1 MSDKKE
7 DFALHC
13 PVKNEEARKRLG
25 IKAGFFWT
33 TAKKLSVAVSRCIA
47 AMDDKGYDED
57 DFKKPV
63 RVNFPVVNDLPPEGV
78 FDTEFCNRYERGG
91 EDGLTMVLIPG
102 AVPADQFH
110 AQNEETPNNSVTD
123 VSNADTETSEVP
135 EDHTE
140 NFGNDDNPETPD
152 NLPAYA
158 YNVNGELMEDVE
170 KEMLQPV
177 AGMNERHRLLS
188 QFLLEDKFSHR
199 VTPELYAE
207 ISRLDLDQSNNYIQD
222 MLLACH
228 NVPGIQKL
236 DTRNLW
242 KFTDAFK
249 RIFPQNKRHTL
260 HLMMNFAQA
269 FVDTDYIDRGL
280 LVKEWLKGNRVSCI
294 NRTPSGANAGGG
306 ILTDR
311 GEGFVHDKASLSRDV
326 ATGVLA
332 RSMDVDIYN
341 LHPAHAKRVDEIIA
355 ENKPPFSVFLDKLTA
370 MPGGMDYSRAI
381 VVASV
386 KEAPIGIEAIP
397 ARVTEYLNRVLTET
411 DHANPDPLIVDI
423 ACGRTSQPMPM
434 TGSANDDEEKPQPT
448 GVLADEPAAPETVEQ
463 NTTESHPDTQP
474 LDDEPQV
481 NPVDAAYQK
490 IRAELHEARANIPPK
505 NPVDVGKQLAAAR
518 GEYVEGISDP
528 NDPKWIHESYRTTSN
543 DGEKQEVETPSYM
556 LVQETDG
563 DKNQADETLPSDESD
578 LETGKEADP
587 VNSDSADAI
596 AYAMAVQTQLTRPAQ
611 EGEFIPAADGRYYFE
626 PGRYEGIPN
635 DVYHS
640 ANGISSTMVKDA
652 RISLMYYHGR
662 HVTRVIPR
670 QDSQAFI
677 LGRITHSFVLE
688 PEKFAAEYAVPAE
701 MPKSVV
707 STTSDMVALIKEYNA
722 TLPALMTPDELKA
735 WIERYNSNLIPPLSL
750 SGNADET
757 ANLYMS
763 LPAEFQRIPEGT
775 KPTASAMKACIKEYN
790 ASLPPVLKTSGTRD
804 QLLDQISTVSPEFA
818 EQERAKFIPYNV
830 SGTKEQLTEIVRTIR
845 PDVVLADDW
854 HRQQEEA
861 SQGRT
866 MIGLEMSGL
875 VKNINDA
882 LQADKDAAWLL
893 NHPERKSEV
902 SYFGFDEETG
912 LEVRVR
918 PDIEIRLPSPLDSI
932 CADLKT
938 VSMGYVPQDRLKAR
952 LHREIIERGYHIS
965 AAMYCDVAALDTF
978 AWIFVNK
985 DPGYHWV
992 AVVWAPAEMLELGRQ
1007 EYRRLLRQIN
1017 EATFSGYWPAPVAGQ
1032 YVDELND
1039 YDISRLDALN
1049 KMSQEDFA

>member
-140 NFGNDDNPETPD
+140 NFGNDDTPETPD

-280 LVKEWLKGNRVSCI
+280 LVKEWQKGNRVSCI
-294 NRTPSGANAGGG
+294 AKQESCETHEPQKNTPDSTITPDTPRRSEKPTYRTINIEIACALIPDADPCNLRPVLNQAKNIIHADREDWKQWSASINIIPDIKDFSRQTIFDLVRKAPAAVHNGNPDLRSTWCESFLAVHGVRDPDWYEYTPDTAPTTHEENTARLRQAGQH
-306 ILTDR
+306 L
-311 GEGFVHDKASLSRDV
+311 RD
-326 ATGVLA
+326 
-332 RSMDVDIYN
+332 
-341 LHPAHAKRVDEIIA
+341 
-355 ENKPPFSVFLDKLTA
+355 
-370 MPGGMDYSRAI
+370 
-381 VVASV
+381 
-386 KEAPIGIEAIP
+386 IEA
-397 ARVTEYLNRVLTET
+397 
-411 DHANPDPLIVDI
+411 
-423 ACGRTSQPMPM
+423 GRFHY
-434 TGSANDDEEKPQPT
+434 EEEPQPT

-463 NTTESHPDTQP
+463 NATESHPDTQP

-481 NPVDAAYQK
+481 DPVDAAYQK

-543 DGEKQEVETPSYM
+543 DGEKQEVEATSIM

-563 DKNQADETLPSDESD
+563 DKNQADETLPSDESN
-578 LETGKEADP
+578 LEAGKEADP

-596 AYAMAVQTQLTRPAQ
+596 AYAMAVHTQLTRPAQ

-688 PEKFAAEYAVPAE
+688 PEKFATEYAVPAE

-722 TLPALMTPDELKA
+722 TLPSLMTPDELKV
-735 WIERYNSNLIPPLSL
+735 WIERYNSSLIPPLSL
-750 SGNADET
+750 SGNADEI

-790 ASLPPVLKTSGTRD
+790 ATLPPVLKTSGTRD

-902 SYFGFDEETG
+902 SYFGF
-912 LEVRVR
+912 
-918 PDIEIRLPSPLDSI
+918 
-932 CADLKT
+932 
-938 VSMGYVPQDRLKAR
+938 
-952 LHREIIERGYHIS
+952 
-965 AAMYCDVAALDTF
+965 
-978 AWIFVNK
+978 
-985 DPGYHWV
+985 
-992 AVVWAPAEMLELGRQ
+992 
-1007 EYRRLLRQIN
+1007 
-1017 EATFSGYWPAPVAGQ
+1017 
-1032 YVDELND
+1032 
-1039 YDISRLDALN
+1039 
-1049 KMSQEDFA
+1049 

>member
-1 MSDKKE
+1 MSENKE

-13 PVKNEEARKRLG
+13 LVKNEEARKRLG

-33 TAKKLSVAVSRCIA
+33 TAKKLSVAISRCIA

-63 RVNFPVVNDLPPEGV
+63 RVNLPAIGDLPPEGV
-78 FDTEFCNRYERGG
+78 FDTEFCNRYEKGG
-91 EDGLTMVLIPG
+91 QDGITMVLIPG
-102 AVPADQFH
+102 AAPADQFH
-110 AQNEETPNNSVTD
+110 EQMAADGDASSDTVSTDTP
-123 VSNADTETSEVP
+123 ADS
-135 EDHTE
+135 
-140 NFGNDDNPETPD
+140 DNTAGDP
-152 NLPAYA
+152 LPAYA

-170 KEMLQPV
+170 KEMSQPV
-177 AGMNERHRLLS
+177 AGLSLPLRFLAQCNSDSPQHQVTQERLRELHS
-188 QFLLEDKFSHR
+188 LEMD
-199 VTPELYAE
+199 PD
-207 ISRLDLDQSNNYIQD
+207 SRTGSI
-222 MLLACH
+222 LLALQ
-228 NVPGIQKL
+228 NRKAQLEKL
-236 DTRNLW
+236 DTKNLHSLASYIG
-242 KFTDAFK
+242 KVFPADKQPQLNDLINFIDAVF
-249 RIFPQNKRHTL
+249 N
-260 HLMMNFAQA
+260 
-269 FVDTDYIDRGL
+269 TDYVDRGL
-280 LVKEWLKGNRVSCI
+280 LVKEWQKGNRASCI
-294 NRTPSGANAGGG
+294 NRTPSGTNAGGG
-306 ILTDR
+306 IQLDR
-311 GEGFVHDKASLSRDV
+311 KMPQTILGLEFEIALGL
-326 ATGVLA
+326 LA
-332 RSMDVDIYN
+332 RKYEFDIYSLPLEIELKAN
-341 LHPAHAKRVDEIIA
+341 TIMNAVDDPEWLA
-355 ENKPPFSVFLDKLTA
+355 TRELFVS
-370 MPGGMDYSRAI
+370 MPGGLDYSRACVI
-381 VVASV
+381 ATV
-386 KEAPIGIEAIP
+386 KTTPENLYESPFRH
-397 ARVTEYLNRVLTET
+397 RVYLNKVLTET
-411 DHANPDPLIVDI
+411 DHANPDPLVVDI
-423 ACGRTSQPMPM
+423 ACGRSSMPMPM
-434 TGSANDDEEKPQPT
+434 NMSTTDDKEKQQPT
-448 GVLADEPAAPETVEQ
+448 GELADEPATPEAVEQ
-463 NTTESHPDTQP
+463 DTTEHHPDPQP
-474 LDDEPQV
+474 LENEP
-481 NPVDAAYQK
+481 PVSQTEAGYQK
-490 IRAELHEARANIPPK
+490 IRAELHEARKNIPPK
-505 NPVDVGKQLAAAR
+505 NPVDFGKQLAAVR

-528 NDPKWIHESYRTTSN
+528 NDPKWVRDDHNASN
-543 DGEKQEVETPSYM
+543 EGEKTENP
-556 LVQETDG
+556 LPPTD
-563 DKNQADETLPSDESD
+563 AVTA
-578 LETGKEADP
+578 T
-587 VNSDSADAI
+587 
-596 AYAMAVQTQLTRPAQ
+596 AM
-611 EGEFIPAADGRYYFE
+611 EGEFIPTQEWPEYFE
-626 PGRYEGIPN
+626 PGRYEGVPN

-677 LGRITHSFVLE
+677 LGRIIHSFVLE
-688 PEKFAAEYAVPAE
+688 PEKFTTEYAVPAE

-735 WIERYNSNLIPPLSL
+735 WIERYNSSLIPPLSL
-750 SGNADET
+750 SGSAEEI

-763 LPAEFQRIPEGT
+763 LPGEFQRIPDDV
-775 KPTASAMKACIKEYN
+775 KATATAMKSCIKEYN
-790 ASLPPVLKTSGTRD
+790 ISLPPMLKTSGTRD
-804 QLLDQISTVSPEFA
+804 QLLDQITTVRPEFA

-854 HRQQEEA
+854 HRQQEET

-866 MIGLEMSGL
+866 MISLEMSGL

-882 LQADKDAAWLL
+882 LQADEDAARLL

>member
-1 MSDKKE
+1 MSENKE

-13 PVKNEEARKRLG
+13 LVKNEEARKRLG

-47 AMDDKGYDED
+47 AMDDKGFDED

-63 RVNFPVVNDLPPEGV
+63 RVNVPVVNDLPPEGV
-78 FDTEFCNRYERGG
+78 FDTEFCNRYEKGG
-91 EDGLTMVLIPG
+91 EDGKTMMLIPG
-102 AVPADQFH
+102 AAPADQFH
-110 AQNEETPNNSVTD
+110 EQMAADDDASSDTASTDTP
-123 VSNADTETSEVP
+123 ADS
-135 EDHTE
+135 
-140 NFGNDDNPETPD
+140 DNTAGDP
-152 NLPAYA
+152 LPAYA
-158 YNVNGELMEDVE
+158 YNVNGEPMADVE
-170 KEMLQPV
+170 KSMFHPV
-177 AGMNERHRLLS
+177 ATLSERHRILS
-188 QFLLEDKFSHR
+188 QFILEDKFSHQI
-199 VTPELYAE
+199 TPEQLAE
-207 ISRLDLDQSNNYIQD
+207 VSRMELEMSDNYIQD

-236 DTRNLW
+236 DTPGLW

-249 RIFPQNKRHTL
+249 RIFPRDKQHTL
-260 HLMMNFAQA
+260 HMKINFAQA
-269 FVDTDYIDRGL
+269 YADAHPIDRGL
-280 LVKEWLKGNRVSCI
+280 LVKEWQKGNRVSSI
-294 NRTPSGANAGGG
+294 NRTASGANAGGG

-311 GEGFVHDKASLSRDV
+311 GEGFVHDKASLARDV
-326 ATGVLA
+326 AMGVLA
-332 RSMDVDIYN
+332 RSMDLDIHN
-341 LHPAHAKRVDEIIA
+341 LHQAHSKRVDEIVA
-355 ENKPPFSVFLDKLTA
+355 DNKPPFDVFCKAFLN

-434 TGSANDDEEKPQPT
+434 TGSANDDEEKPQPA
-448 GVLADEPAAPETVEQ
+448 GELADEPATPEAVEQ
-463 NTTESHPDTQP
+463 DTTEHHPDPQP
-474 LDDEPQV
+474 LENEP
-481 NPVDAAYQK
+481 PVSQTEAGYQK
-490 IRAELHEARANIPPK
+490 IRAELHEARKNIPPK
-505 NPVDVGKQLAAAR
+505 NPVDFGKQLAAAR

-528 NDPKWIHESYRTTSN
+528 NDPKWVRDDYSASN
-543 DGEKQEVETPSYM
+543 QGEKTENP
-556 LVQETDG
+556 LPPTD
-563 DKNQADETLPSDESD
+563 AVTA
-578 LETGKEADP
+578 T
-587 VNSDSADAI
+587 
-596 AYAMAVQTQLTRPAQ
+596 AM
-611 EGEFIPAADGRYYFE
+611 EGEFIPTQEWPEYFE
-626 PGRYEGIPN
+626 PGRYEGVPN

-677 LGRITHSFVLE
+677 LGRIIHSFVLE
-688 PEKFAAEYAVPAE
+688 PEKFTTEYAVPAE

-735 WIERYNSNLIPPLSL
+735 WIERYNSSLIPPLSL
-750 SGNADET
+750 SGSAEEI

-763 LPAEFQRIPEGT
+763 LPGEFQRIPDDV
-775 KPTASAMKACIKEYN
+775 KATATAMKSCIKEYN
-790 ASLPPVLKTSGTRD
+790 ISLPPMLKTSGTRD
-804 QLLDQISTVSPEFA
+804 QLLDQIATVRPEFA

-866 MIGLEMSGL
+866 MISLEMSGL

-882 LQADKDAAWLL
+882 LQADEDAARLL

-1017 EATFSGYWPAPVAGQ
+1017 EANFSGYWPAPVAGQ

>member
-1 MSDKKE
+1 
-7 DFALHC
+7 
-13 PVKNEEARKRLG
+13 
-25 IKAGFFWT
+25 
-33 TAKKLSVAVSRCIA
+33 
-47 AMDDKGYDED
+47 MDDRGYDED

-63 RVNFPVVNDLPPEGV
+63 RVNVPVVNDLPPEGV
-78 FDTEFCNRYERGG
+78 FDTEFCNRYEKGG
-91 EDGLTMVLIPG
+91 EDGKTMMLIPG

-110 AQNEETPNNSVTD
+110 GESVENTAVTNDTPATD
-123 VSNADTETSEVP
+123 TITDSDDTAGDP
-135 EDHTE
+135 
-140 NFGNDDNPETPD
+140 
-152 NLPAYA
+152 LPAYA
-158 YNVNGELMEDVE
+158 YNVNGELMKDVE
-170 KEMLQPV
+170 KEMSQPV
-177 AGMNERHRLLS
+177 AGLSLPLRFLAQCNSDSPQHQVTQERLRELHS
-188 QFLLEDKFSHR
+188 LEMD
-199 VTPELYAE
+199 PG
-207 ISRLDLDQSNNYIQD
+207 SRTGSI
-222 MLLACH
+222 LLALQ
-228 NVPGIQKL
+228 NRKAQLEKL
-236 DTRNLW
+236 DTKSLHSLASYIGKVFPEDKQPQLNDLIN
-242 KFTDAFK
+242 FIDAVF
-249 RIFPQNKRHTL
+249 N
-260 HLMMNFAQA
+260 
-269 FVDTDYIDRGL
+269 TDYLDRGL
-280 LVKEWLKGNRVSCI
+280 LVKEWQKGNRVSCI
-294 NRTPSGANAGGG
+294 NRTPSGTNAGGG

-311 GEGFVHDKASLSRDV
+311 GEGFVHDKASLARDV
-326 ATGVLA
+326 AMGVLA
-332 RSMDVDIYN
+332 RSMDLDIHD
-341 LHPAHAKRVDEIIA
+341 LHQAHSKRVDEIVA
-355 ENKPPFSVFLDKLTA
+355 DNKPPFDVFCKAFLN

-397 ARVTEYLNRVLTET
+397 ARVTEYLKRVLTET
-411 DHANPDPLIVDI
+411 DHASPDPLIVDI

-434 TGSANDDEEKPQPT
+434 RGSANDDEEKPQPADE
-448 GVLADEPAAPETVEQ
+448 LADKPATPEAVEQ
-463 NTTESHPDTQP
+463 DTTEHHPDPQP
-474 LDDEPQV
+474 LENEP
-481 NPVDAAYQK
+481 PVSQTESGYQK
-490 IRAELHEARANIPPK
+490 IRAELHEARKNIPPK
-505 NPVDVGKQLAAAR
+505 NPVDTGKQLAAAR

-528 NDPKWIHESYRTTSN
+528 NDPKWVRDNYSSSN
-543 DGEKQEVETPSYM
+543 DVEKTENHQP
-556 LVQETDG
+556 
-563 DKNQADETLPSDESD
+563 
-578 LETGKEADP
+578 EADVVTASSP
-587 VNSDSADAI
+587 EEELPPS
-596 AYAMAVQTQLTRPAQ
+596 Q
-611 EGEFIPAADGRYYFE
+611 EWPEFFE
-626 PGRYEGIPN
+626 PGRYEGVPN

-677 LGRITHSFVLE
+677 LGRIIHSFVLE
-688 PEKFAAEYAVPAE
+688 PEKFTTEYAVPAE

-722 TLPALMTPDELKA
+722 TLPALMMPDELKA
-735 WIERYNSNLIPPLSL
+735 WIERYNSSLIPPLSL
-750 SGNADET
+750 SGSAEEI

-763 LPAEFQRIPEGT
+763 LPGEFQRIPDDV
-775 KPTASAMKACIKEYN
+775 KATATAMKSCVKEYN
-790 ASLPPVLKTSGTRD
+790 ISLPPMLKTSGTRD
-804 QLLDQISTVSPEFA
+804 QLLDQIATVRPEFA

-866 MIGLEMSGL
+866 MISLEMSGL

-882 LQADKDAAWLL
+882 LQADEDAARLL